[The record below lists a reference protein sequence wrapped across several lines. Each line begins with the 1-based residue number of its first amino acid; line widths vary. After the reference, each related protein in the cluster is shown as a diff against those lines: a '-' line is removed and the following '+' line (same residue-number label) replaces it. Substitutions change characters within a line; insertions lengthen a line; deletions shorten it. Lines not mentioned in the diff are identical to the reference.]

1 MNPMRER
8 TKEHFPTVLL
18 TLLSIVQALAL
29 ELLWSFLHEHA
40 YLYELSWAAVH
51 TWIQVS
57 ATFLGLILVLVAY
70 VGNVMRFSWVPS
82 TSDTVFPFAIGILQ
96 FMLIDTMGPD
106 NIAYWFLLMA
116 GIFTMMHWVA
126 HSTMVKA
133 RNDSDNADCFKSRA
147 PAELSDF
154 YPQIT
159 SVIFIS
165 GVGFVLLLYP
175 GISILS
181 TLGLLGVISL
191 FLFQY
196 YSVAR
201 FWENSVA
208 E

>member
-1 MNPMRER
+1 MRER

-40 YLYELSWAAVH
+40 YLYELTWAAVH

-133 RNDSDNADCFKSRA
+133 RNDSDNADFFKSRA
-147 PAELSDF
+147 PAELRDF

>member
-29 ELLWSFLHEHA
+29 ELLWSYLHENE
-40 YLYELSWAAVH
+40 YLFELTWTAFH
-51 TWIQVS
+51 TWLQVS
-57 ATFLGLILVLVAY
+57 ATFLGLVLVLVAY

-82 TSDTVFPFAIGILQ
+82 TGDTVFPFVIGILE
-96 FMLIDTMGPD
+96 FMLIDTMGPY

-133 RNDSDNADCFKSRA
+133 RQDSDNADFFQSLA
-147 PAELSDF
+147 PAELRDF
-154 YPQIT
+154 YPQIA
-159 SVIFIS
+159 SVTFI
-165 GVGFVLLLYP
+165 GGIGFLLLLYP
-175 GISILS
+175 GVSMLS
-181 TLGLLGVISL
+181 ALGLIGVIAL
-191 FLFQY
+191 LLLQY
-196 YSVAR
+196 YSAAQ
-201 FWENSVA
+201 FWENSIA